1 MRPGLFI
8 LSIICFIASTG
19 VSLYRTSASEASEQ
33 YRPYLLEEI
42 AKCNE
47 QLSSILKEKSFNQ
60 SKIKKHYISAR
71 KHYKHIEFIIEYV
84 SPKEAKYYINGP
96 LVPKYDVDMGSEVFY
111 PQGFQKMEEII
122 YEGDDDQLQLLKK
135 QAGDLIDQL
144 NILKDYYKGIEF
156 NDGQL
161 LEMMQLQLFRIATMS
176 LNGYDATI
184 SLDGIKESEWSL
196 EGVNMAFVFFNIY
209 AERDPSVIQ
218 PYQRCMTLFKSASKQ
233 LIAKKD
239 FNSFDRLGFI
249 VNYIN
254 PLNENIV
261 KFHNAAHLSWSRRK
275 QALNL
280 NNSSLFSRKNF
291 NLQHF
296 SIYYDDTLFNAKQA
310 ALGKLLFFDP
320 RLSGG
325 NNMSCATCHNPE
337 KGFTD
342 GRNLTVTT
350 GLIKDNIRNT
360 PSLLDVAFQKAF
372 FYDGRAYQLEQQV
385 FDVVHNKNEMH
396 STLDEAVN
404 KLNKS
409 VEYRMLFDKA
419 FEDKSGITVYN
430 IEKAISEYEKTLVTF
445 DSPFDKYI
453 QGDLTSLSKE
463 AVDGYNLFAGKALCG
478 SCHFFP
484 VFNGAVPPFYN
495 DSEFEVLG
503 VPSFAGAKEIDP
515 DKGRYNITGVKE
527 FMYAFKT
534 PTVRN
539 SAITAPYM
547 HNGIYNTLEE
557 VVDFYH
563 KGGGAGMGITI
574 ENQTLPFD
582 SLDLNAHEK
591 KAIVSFLQA
600 LTDTAG
606 VVSRPQRLP
615 EIKEIIIKSDG
626 SY

>member
-1 MRPGLFI
+1 MV
-8 LSIICFIASTG
+8 SFIASTG
-19 VSLYRTSASEASEQ
+19 VSLYKRFPNEASEL
-33 YRPYLLEEI
+33 YRPYMLEEMS
-42 AKCNE
+42 KCNE
-47 QLSSILKEKSFNQ
+47 HLSLILKEKSFSQ
-60 SKIKKHYISAR
+60 RRLKWHYINAR
-71 KHYKHIEFIIEYV
+71 KHYKHIEFIVEYI
-84 SPKEAKYYINGP
+84 SPKEAKYYVNGP
-96 LVPKYDVDMGSEVFY
+96 LVPKYDPDMGGDVFH
-111 PQGFQKMEEII
+111 PNGFQKIEEII
-122 YEGDDDQLQLLKK
+122 YEGDANQFQLLKK
-135 QAGDLIDQL
+135 LTSDLKDQL
-144 NILKDYYKGIEF
+144 INLNNYYRTIEL

-176 LNGYDATI
+176 FNGYDATI
-184 SLDGIKESEWSL
+184 SLEGIKEAGWSL
-196 EGVNMAFVFFNIY
+196 EGVNKAFTYFNIY
-209 AERDPSVIQ
+209 AEREPSVMH
-218 PYQRCMTLFKSASKQ
+218 PFQRSVTLFKTAQKQ
-233 LIAKKD
+233 LDAHTD

-249 VNYIN
+249 VRYIN

-261 KFHNAAHLSWSRRK
+261 KLHNSAHLPWSGRK
-275 QALNL
+275 QALKL
-280 NNSSLFSRKNF
+280 NNSSLFSRRNF
-291 NLQHF
+291 NLQYF
-296 SIYYDDTLFNAKQA
+296 SIYYDDTLYNAKQA

-342 GRNLTVTT
+342 GRNVTVTT

-385 FDVVHNKNEMH
+385 FDVVHNKNEMQ

-419 FEDKSGITVYN
+419 FEDKSGITAYN
-430 IEKAISEYEKTLVTF
+430 IQKAISEYEKTLVTF
-445 DSPFDKYI
+445 NSSFDKYL
-453 QGDLTSLSKE
+453 QGDFSSLSKE
-463 AVDGYNLFAGKALCG
+463 AIDGYNLFAGKALCG

-503 VPSFAGAKEIDP
+503 VPASPEAKEIDA
-515 DKGRYNITGVKE
+515 DKGRFNVTGIKE

-539 SAITAPYM
+539 SALTAPYM

-563 KGGGAGMGITI
+563 KGGGAGMGIAI
-574 ENQTLPFD
+574 NNQTLPFD
-582 SLDLNAHEK
+582 SLDLNAYEK
-591 KAIVSFLQA
+591 KAIVAFLQA

-606 VVSRPQRLP
+606 VISRPHRLP
-615 EIKEIIIKSDG
+615 DFEKINSVEKNTSN
-626 SY
+626 Y

>member
-1 MRPGLFI
+1 M
-8 LSIICFIASTG
+8 ASTG
-19 VSLYRTSASEASEQ
+19 VSLYKTSPNEASEQ
-33 YRPYLLEEI
+33 YRPYLLEELS
-42 AKCNE
+42 KCNE
-47 QLSSILKEKSFNQ
+47 QLSCILNEKSFNQ
-60 SKIKKHYISAR
+60 SKLKKHYINAR
-71 KHYKHIEFIIEYV
+71 KHYKHIEFILEYV

-96 LVPKYDVDMGSEVFY
+96 LVPKYDADMGSEVFY
-111 PQGFQKMEEII
+111 PQGFQKIEEII
-122 YEGDDDQLQLLKK
+122 YDGEGSQLKLLKDQINSLKDQLS
-135 QAGDLIDQL
+135 G
-144 NILKDYYKGIEF
+144 LKDYYKDIELK
-156 NDGQL
+156 DGQL
-161 LEMMQLQLFRIATMS
+161 LEMMQLQLFRLATMS
-176 LNGYDATI
+176 FNGYDATI

-196 EGVNMAFVFFNIY
+196 EGVNKAFTFFNVY
-209 AERDPSVIQ
+209 AERDPSVML
-218 PYQRCMTLFKSASKQ
+218 PYQRSVTLFKSARKQ
-233 LIAKKD
+233 LVANTD

-249 VNYIN
+249 VKYIN

-261 KFHNAAHLSWSRRK
+261 KLHNAAHLSWSGRK

-280 NNSSLFSRKNF
+280 NNNSLFSRKNF

-296 SIYYDDTLFNAKQA
+296 SIYYDDTLFNTKQA

-409 VEYRMLFDKA
+409 IEYRMLFDKA
-419 FEDKSGITVYN
+419 FEDKSGITAYN

-445 DSPFDKYI
+445 NSAFDKYV

-503 VPSFAGAKEIDP
+503 VPVSAGAKEIDP
-515 DKGRYNITGVKE
+515 DKGRFNVTGVKE

-539 SAITAPYM
+539 SALTAPYM

-563 KGGGAGMGITI
+563 KGGGAGMGIAI

-582 SLDLNAHEK
+582 SLDLNAYEK

-600 LTDTAG
+600 LTDTVG

-615 EIKEIIIKSDG
+615 EIKEVIIKVDS
-626 SY
+626 SF

>member
-1 MRPGLFI
+1 M
-8 LSIICFIASTG
+8 ASTG
-19 VSLYRTSASEASEQ
+19 VSLYKTSPNEASEQ
-33 YRPYLLEEI
+33 YRPYLLEEM

-47 QLSSILKEKSFNQ
+47 QLIGILNEKSFNQ
-60 SKIKKHYISAR
+60 SKLKKHYVSAR
-71 KHYKHIEFIIEYV
+71 KHYKHIEFIIEYI

-96 LVPKYDVDMGSEVFY
+96 LVPKYDADMGSEVFY
-111 PQGFQKMEEII
+111 PQGFQKIEEII
-122 YEGDDDQLQLLKK
+122 YDGDVRQFQLLKG
-135 QAGDLIDQL
+135 QVSDLKDQL
-144 NILKDYYKGIEF
+144 SKLRDYYKDVELR
-156 NDGQL
+156 DGQL
-161 LEMMQLQLFRIATMS
+161 LEMMQLQLFRLATMS
-176 LNGYDATI
+176 FNGYDATI

-196 EGVNMAFVFFNIY
+196 EGVNKAFTFFNIY
-209 AERDPSVIQ
+209 AERDPLVLQ
-218 PYQRCMTLFKSASKQ
+218 PYQRSVSLFKSAHKH
-233 LIAKKD
+233 LVANTD
-239 FNSFDRLGFI
+239 FNSFDRLNFI

-254 PLNENIV
+254 PINENIV
-261 KFHNAAHLSWSRRK
+261 KLHNTAHLSWSGRK

-280 NNSSLFSRKNF
+280 NSSTLFSRKNF

-296 SIYYDDTLFNAKQA
+296 SIYYDDTLFNEKQA

-325 NNMSCATCHNPE
+325 NNMSCATCHNPD

-372 FYDGRAYQLEQQV
+372 FFDGRAYQLEQQV

-396 STLDEAVN
+396 STLDEAIS

-419 FEDKSGITVYN
+419 FEDKSGITAYN
-430 IEKAISEYEKTLVTF
+430 IQKAISEYEKTLVTF
-445 DSPFDKYI
+445 NSAFDKYI

-503 VPSFAGAKEIDP
+503 VPASAGAKEIDP
-515 DKGRYNITGVKE
+515 DKGRFNVTGVKE

-539 SAITAPYM
+539 SALTAPYM

-563 KGGGAGMGITI
+563 KGGGAGLGIPI

-582 SLDLNAHEK
+582 SLDLNAYEK
-591 KAIVSFLQA
+591 KAIVSFLES
-600 LTDTAG
+600 LTDTSG
-606 VVSRPQRLP
+606 IGSRPQRLP
-615 EIKEIIIKSDG
+615 EINEDIIREEIR
-626 SY
+626 Y

>member
-1 MRPGLFI
+1 M
-8 LSIICFIASTG
+8 
-19 VSLYRTSASEASEQ
+19 
-33 YRPYLLEEI
+33 LEEMS
-42 AKCNE
+42 KCKE
-47 QLSSILKEKSFNQ
+47 HLYLILNEKSFSQ
-60 SKIKKHYISAR
+60 SRLKKHYINAR
-71 KHYKHIEFIIEYV
+71 KHYKHIEFIVEYI
-84 SPKEAKYYINGP
+84 SPKEAKYYVNGP
-96 LVPKYDVDMGSEVFY
+96 LVPKFDPDMGSNVFY
-111 PQGFQKMEEII
+111 PNGFQKIEEII
-122 YEGDDDQLQLLKK
+122 YEGEVNQLQLLKK
-135 QAGDLIDQL
+135 ITSDLIDQL
-144 NILKDYYKGIEF
+144 NLLNDYYSNIAI

-176 LNGYDATI
+176 FNGYDATI

-196 EGVNMAFVFFNIY
+196 EGVNKTFNFFDIY
-209 AERDPSVIQ
+209 AESEPSVMLLFH
-218 PYQRCMTLFKSASKQ
+218 RNVALFKSARKQ
-233 LIAKKD
+233 LSAHTD

-249 VNYIN
+249 VKYIN
-254 PLNENIV
+254 PLNESLV
-261 KFHNAAHLSWSRRK
+261 KFHNAAHLPWSARK

-280 NNSSLFSRKNF
+280 NKNSLFSRENF
-291 NLQHF
+291 NLQYF
-296 SIYYDDTLFNAKQA
+296 SIYYDDTLYNAKQA

-342 GRNLTVTT
+342 GRITTVTA
-350 GLIKDNIRNT
+350 GLINDNVRNT

-372 FYDGRAYQLEQQV
+372 FYDGRAYQLEQQI
-385 FDVVHNKNEMH
+385 FDVVHNENEMH
-396 STLDEAVN
+396 STLDEAAS
-404 KLNKS
+404 KLNRS
-409 VEYRMLFDKA
+409 LEYRMLFDNA
-419 FEDKSGITVYN
+419 FEDKSGITVYK
-430 IEKAISEYEKTLVTF
+430 IQKAISEYEKTLVTF
-445 DSPFDKYI
+445 NSPFDKYI

-463 AVDGYNLFAGKALCG
+463 AIDGYNLFAGKALCG

-503 VPSFAGAKEIDP
+503 VPASPGSKEIDT
-515 DKGRYNITGVKE
+515 DKGRFNVIGIKE

-539 SAITAPYM
+539 SALTAPYM

-563 KGGGAGMGITI
+563 KGGGAGMGIAI
-574 ENQTLPFD
+574 ENQTLPFN
-582 SLDLNAHEK
+582 SLDLSTYEK

-600 LTDTAG
+600 LTDTVG
-606 VVSRPQRLP
+606 VISRPERLP
-615 EIKEIIIKSDG
+615 EIKEVIIKMDD

>member
-1 MRPGLFI
+1 MRFWIFI
-8 LSIICFIASTG
+8 LSIVCFIASTG
-19 VSLYRTSASEASEQ
+19 VSLYKTSPNEVSER

-42 AKCNE
+42 SKCNE

-60 SKIKKHYISAR
+60 SKLKKHFISAR
-71 KHYKHIEFIIEYV
+71 KHYKHIEFILEYV

-96 LVPKYDVDMGSEVFY
+96 LVPKYDADMGSEVFY
-111 PQGFQKMEEII
+111 PQGFQKIEEII
-122 YEGDDDQLQLLKK
+122 YDGEVNQFQLLKDQVSSLK
-135 QAGDLIDQL
+135 DQL
-144 NILKDYYKGIEF
+144 STLQDYYKDVEL

-161 LEMMQLQLFRIATMS
+161 LEMMQLQLFRLATMS
-176 LNGYDATI
+176 FNGYDATI

-196 EGVNMAFVFFNIY
+196 EGVNKAFTFFNIY
-209 AERDPSVIQ
+209 AERDPSTL
-218 PYQRCMTLFKSASKQ
+218 PMYQRCMALFKSASKQ
-233 LIAKKD
+233 LIANTD

-249 VNYIN
+249 VKYIN

-280 NNSSLFSRKNF
+280 NNISLFSRKNF

-350 GLIKDNIRNT
+350 GLIRDNTRNT

-396 STLDEAVN
+396 STLDEAIS

-419 FEDKSGITVYN
+419 FEDKSGITAYN
-430 IEKAISEYEKTLVTF
+430 IQKAISEYEKTLVTF
-445 DSPFDKYI
+445 NSAFDKYV
-453 QGDLTSLSKE
+453 QGDLTRLSKE

-503 VPSFAGAKEIDP
+503 VPAYVGAKVVDP
-515 DKGRYNITGVKE
+515 DKGRFNVTGVKE

-563 KGGGAGMGITI
+563 KGGGAGLGIAI

-582 SLDLNAHEK
+582 SLDLNAYEK
-591 KAIVSFLQA
+591 KAIVSFLKS
-600 LTDTAG
+600 LTDTSG
-606 VVSRPQRLP
+606 VVSKPQRLP
-615 EIKEIIIKSDG
+615 EIIDVVIKSG
-626 SY
+626 AY